1 MSEFLLGE
9 PEPMPTAP
17 AKPAV
22 FDAPT
27 VTVRPAA
34 ESKPAKPA
42 KLDFDDLVQRG
53 IALGYSPNGAAGV
66 AQNVMRESGGN
77 PLDTG
82 GNGTSHGLFQHHNE
96 RWDQLQ
102 AFAKKQGMD
111 PNSPDAQFAFADKEL
126 REQYPT
132 LRNRLTDDKIPVTEA
147 EDSFKRV
154 FERPASVMWQGK
166 PGGGPRLGNDK
177 YSFSEYALREH
188 ARDDGT
194 DVVYMPPQD
203 YLDLT
208 PPLGKDAFQTPAGR
222 SIAKSVARGDK
233 VEEIPSLGLK
243 VDGQTAQVTEQ
254 DGRHR
259 ALLAQQNGVDMI
271 PVAVR
276 KEGNGTPTEIVGTT
290 GKVLPHKFTPAAQMQ
305 TQPGEGG
312 SLMGRIASAVGNA
325 LVPSAAAAEVPPGSA
340 FIMGE
345 PEPMPTGPATPPT
358 PAAPSGI
365 TEAQPEDIGQTSAA
379 GVAGSFGRGLAPY
392 AAAGGIGG
400 ALGGPPGA
408 LAGLALAGAT
418 DLGTTAYNAVA
429 PHVGLPPSAT
439 LGTLTDMALDHL
451 GLPRPQTATE
461 RTAEAA
467 GAGVGNA
474 LSGSA
479 AAKAL
484 AETAVNPLVKAVAGS
499 LAEKPATQMAAG
511 GLSAA
516 ASTIAKESGASP
528 AVQFTAGALA
538 SVLPFAGPRMLY
550 NAIKINPSQAA
561 KDAIGAGYI
570 LPPAE
575 ATEGSIAK
583 VSPVNVMAG
592 AGGKI
597 KMEQFA
603 SAKNQA
609 VTDGISARELGF
621 PEKTLMDST
630 MLQHYRDMQGLPYG
644 RLKSIQRPFQ
654 VDQQFQDDISALA
667 REARIAGSEYSQM
680 KSPELEAMLK
690 DLTAKGEYSPTA
702 MIERIKALRQDSVS
716 NLSSPAGKQVA
727 YKDLSLGTAQR
738 GAAMAMED
746 LIERN
751 LAKTNQVHLL
761 DDVRTA
767 RVNIAKS
774 YDIET
779 ALNDATHQVSAR
791 RLAALQNRGKP
802 LAGGLKTIADAA
814 NNFERSFQTPTKFG
828 AVESLSVL
836 DVSFAGMA
844 AARSFIHGDVTQGLE
859 FMAAAGIRPLA
870 RATVMNKSFQQ
881 KMVGIVKP
889 SLAQP
894 SGALSPFVLYPG
906 LQMLM
911 GNKGDQ
917 Q

>member
-1 MSEFLLGE
+1 MMAYGDD
-9 PEPMPTAP
+9 PVWTPPAP
-17 AKPAV
+17 PAASPPV
-22 FDAPT
+22 NQAPT
-27 VTVRPAA
+27 ITVRPAA
-34 ESKPAKPA
+34 QPPEQMPNAPRPPAAAVQSGPAGA
-42 KLDFDDLVQRG
+42 KLSPDQITQEFTS
-53 IALGYSPNGAAGV
+53 LGYAPGGASGW
-66 AQNVMRESGGN
+66 AQNVMRESGGDPRN
-77 PLDTG
+77 VGD
-82 GNGTSHGLFQHHNE
+82 NGTSHGLFQHHNE

-102 AFAKKQGMD
+102 AFAKEKGGDPYDPMMQIQFTDHEMQTQYPKLRAKLMD
-111 PNSPDAQFAFADKEL
+111 PNTSG
-126 REQYPT
+126 
-132 LRNRLTDDKIPVTEA
+132 A
-147 EDSFKRV
+147 EGEEMIRRV
-154 FERPASVMWQGK
+154 FERPAA
-166 PGGGPRLGNDK
+166 GGYGQDPKIRTDK
-177 YSFSEYALREH
+177 FNFSDDALREH
-188 ARDDGT
+188 ESDPDT
-194 DVVYMPPQD
+194 DVVYMSPQD

-208 PPLGKDAFQTPAGR
+208 PALGNSPKEQRDAA
-222 SIAKSVARGDK
+222 SIRKSVAAGDSID
-233 VEEIPSLGLK
+233 EIPSLNI
-243 VDGQTAQVTEQ
+243 QTGSKGSAVFGQ
-254 DGRHR
+254 DGRNR
-259 ALLAQQNGVDMI
+259 ALLAQENGLDLI
-271 PVAVR
+271 PVAIHR
-276 KEGNGTPTEIVGTT
+276 EGDVKNPITEIEGMT
-290 GKVLPHKFTPAAQMQ
+290 GKILPYNYDKVPPPPPAKPGMLKSALMGA
-305 TQPGEGG
+305 GEGFG
-312 SLMGRIASAVGNA
+312 K
-325 LVPSAAAAEVPPGSA
+325 
-340 FIMGE
+340 
-345 PEPMPTGPATPPT
+345 
-358 PAAPSGI
+358 
-365 TEAQPEDIGQTSAA
+365 TSAA

-561 KDAIGAGYI
+561 KDAIGAGYV

-844 AARSFIHGDVTQGLE
+844 AARSFIHGDVTQGLA

-870 RATVMNKSFQQ
+870 RAAVMNKSFQQ